1 MRSPFRRNAVIAVSV
16 ADVADTGG
24 DGHRRGCRKSPCGRC
39 CRFSTLPAPI
49 LAGMVSH
56 APPDTPLAADVDNE
70 SAVRVSGSALWD
82 GPLAP
87 LNLAA
92 YAIFALIAVN
102 QLGAPATLTQ
112 RLVLATTLGLFIGA
126 FVVGEWLCAGGQKR
140 RLRTTLL
147 VLQVAAA
154 MANLALEFDGL
165 NPILL
170 VLVAAQLPGF
180 MALPAA
186 LALLVALDAV
196 MYVLLREVHTQYRA
210 LFNVA
215 VYSTFQFF
223 AMLTTW
229 FAFRAER
236 ANALL
241 AAANAELLATR
252 SLLEEGARDGE
263 RLRLSRELHDVA
275 GHTLTALQLH
285 LELAR
290 RLPDADQRAAR
301 LDAAQ
306 QLADSLLREI
316 RGVVSQLRR
325 HDGIDLPTA
334 LRALCQGFPGV
345 VVQLDVDAAL
355 RVTDVERAEALLRAV
370 QEALTNAVRHGRAR
384 QVKVRLWR
392 DGDTVRLEVVDNGQ
406 GTAAIQPG
414 HGLTGMRE
422 RLMAHAGD
430 LHWNSAP
437 GRGLRLQ
444 GHLQDLM
451 DEAA

>member
-1 MRSPFRRNAVIAVSV
+1 MIVQGPPTQPSAAAPDSA
-16 ADVADTGG
+16 G
-24 DGHRRGCRKSPCGRC
+24 DG
-39 CRFSTLPAPI
+39 
-49 LAGMVSH
+49 
-56 APPDTPLAADVDNE
+56 
-70 SAVRVSGSALWD
+70 RVSGSVLWD
-82 GPLAP
+82 GLLAP

-102 QLGAPATLTQ
+102 QLGAVGDLTQ
-112 RLVLATTLGLFIGA
+112 RMGQAASLGLFIGA
-126 FVVGEWLCAGGQKR
+126 FVMGELLCADGQRR
-140 RLRTTLL
+140 RLRIILLTL
-147 VLQVAAA
+147 QIAGA
-154 MANLALEFDGL
+154 MANLALDFDGL

-180 MALPAA
+180 MALRAG
-186 LALLVALDAV
+186 LSLLVALDVV
-196 MYVLLREVHTQYRA
+196 MYVLLREVHAQQRP

-215 VYSTFQFF
+215 VYATFQFF

-275 GHTLTALQLH
+275 GHALTALQLH

-290 RLPDADQRAAR
+290 RLPDAAQRTAR
-301 LDAAQ
+301 LEAAQ
-306 QLADSLLREI
+306 ELADSLLHEI

-325 HDGIDLPTA
+325 HDGIDLPSA

-345 VVQLDVDAAL
+345 VVDLDVDAGL

-384 QVKVRLWR
+384 RIKAHVWR
-392 DGDTVRLEVVDNGQ
+392 DGDTVHLEVVDNGQ
-406 GTAAIQPG
+406 GAAAIQAG
-414 HGLTGMRE
+414 NGLTGMRE
-422 RLMAHAGD
+422 RLAAHAGD
-430 LHWNSAP
+430 LHWLSVP

-444 GHLQDLM
+444 GHLVDRM
-451 DEAA
+451 DAAA

>member
-1 MRSPFRRNAVIAVSV
+1 MAAHPSIARVPAAVDS
-16 ADVADTGG
+16 DD
-24 DGHRRGCRKSPCGRC
+24 
-39 CRFSTLPAPI
+39 
-49 LAGMVSH
+49 
-56 APPDTPLAADVDNE
+56 
-70 SAVRVSGSALWD
+70 VRVSGTALWD
-82 GPLAP
+82 GLLAP

-92 YAIFALIAVN
+92 YAIFTLIAVN
-102 QLGAPATLTQ
+102 QLGAAGASTQ
-112 RLVLATTLGLFIGA
+112 RLALALTLGVFILA
-126 FVVGEWLCAGGQKR
+126 FVLGELLCAGGQRR
-140 RLRTTLL
+140 RLRVSLLTL
-147 VLQVAAA
+147 QIAAA
-154 MANLALEFDGL
+154 MGNLALHFDGL

-180 MALPAA
+180 MALPAG
-186 LALLVALDAV
+186 LALLVALDSV
-196 MYVLLREVHTQYRA
+196 MYVLLDAVHAQYRP

-215 VYSTFQFF
+215 VYATFQFF

-290 RLPDADQRAAR
+290 RLPDAAQRAAR

-306 QLADSLLREI
+306 ELADSLLREI
-316 RGVVSQLRR
+316 RGVVTQLRR
-325 HDGIDLPTA
+325 HDGIDLPSA

-345 VVQLDVDAAL
+345 VVRLDVDAGL
-355 RVTDVERAEALLRAV
+355 RVTDVDRAEALLRAV

-384 QVKVRLWR
+384 QVQVRLWR
-392 DGDTVRLEVVDNGQ
+392 DGDAVRLDVVDNGQ
-406 GTAAIQPG
+406 GAAAIEAG

-422 RLMAHAGD
+422 RLAAHGGA
-430 LHWNSAP
+430 LHWDSAP
-437 GRGLRLQ
+437 GRGLRLH
-444 GHLQDLM
+444 GHLHDGM
-451 DEAA
+451 DAAA

>member
-1 MRSPFRRNAVIAVSV
+1 MAAHPPIA
-16 ADVADTGG
+16 
-24 DGHRRGCRKSPCGRC
+24 
-39 CRFSTLPAPI
+39 
-49 LAGMVSH
+49 H
-56 APPDTPLAADVDNE
+56 APAAVDGDD
-70 SAVRVSGSALWD
+70 VRVSGTALWD
-82 GPLAP
+82 GLLAP

-92 YAIFALIAVN
+92 YAIFTLIAVN
-102 QLGAPATLTQ
+102 QLGAADAPAQ
-112 RLVLATTLGLFIGA
+112 RLALAVTLGVFILA
-126 FVVGEWLCAGGQKR
+126 FVLGELLCAGGQRR
-140 RLRTTLL
+140 RLRVCLLTL
-147 VLQVAAA
+147 QIAAA
-154 MANLALEFDGL
+154 MANLALDFDGL

-180 MALPAA
+180 MSLPAG
-186 LALLVALDAV
+186 LALLVALDTV
-196 MYVLLREVHTQYRA
+196 MYVLLDAVHAQYRP

-215 VYSTFQFF
+215 VYATFQVF

-290 RLPDADQRAAR
+290 RLPDAAQRAAR

-306 QLADSLLREI
+306 ELADSLLREI
-316 RGVVSQLRR
+316 RGVVTQLRR
-325 HDGIDLPTA
+325 HDGIDLPSA

-345 VVQLDVDAAL
+345 VVRLEVDAGL
-355 RVTDVERAEALLRAV
+355 RVTDVDRAEALLRAV

-384 QVKVRLWR
+384 QVQVRLWR
-392 DGDTVRLEVVDNGQ
+392 DGDAVRLDIVDNGQ
-406 GTAAIQPG
+406 GAAAIEAG

-422 RLMAHAGD
+422 RLAAHGGA
-430 LHWNSAP
+430 LHWDSRP
-437 GRGLRLQ
+437 GRGLHLH
-444 GHLQDLM
+444 GHLHDGM
-451 DEAA
+451 DAAA

>member
-1 MRSPFRRNAVIAVSV
+1 M
-16 ADVADTGG
+16 
-24 DGHRRGCRKSPCGRC
+24 
-39 CRFSTLPAPI
+39 
-49 LAGMVSH
+49 
-56 APPDTPLAADVDNE
+56 
-70 SAVRVSGSALWD
+70 
-82 GPLAP
+82 
-87 LNLAA
+87 
-92 YAIFALIAVN
+92 
-102 QLGAPATLTQ
+102 
-112 RLVLATTLGLFIGA
+112 
-126 FVVGEWLCAGGQKR
+126 
-140 RLRTTLL
+140 
-147 VLQVAAA
+147 
-154 MANLALEFDGL
+154 
-165 NPILL
+165 
-170 VLVAAQLPGF
+170 
-180 MALPAA
+180 
-186 LALLVALDAV
+186 
-196 MYVLLREVHTQYRA
+196 
-210 LFNVA
+210 
-215 VYSTFQFF
+215 
-223 AMLTTW
+223 
-229 FAFRAER
+229 
-236 ANALL
+236 
-241 AAANAELLATR
+241 
-252 SLLEEGARDGE
+252 
-263 RLRLSRELHDVA
+263 
-275 GHTLTALQLH
+275 TALQLH